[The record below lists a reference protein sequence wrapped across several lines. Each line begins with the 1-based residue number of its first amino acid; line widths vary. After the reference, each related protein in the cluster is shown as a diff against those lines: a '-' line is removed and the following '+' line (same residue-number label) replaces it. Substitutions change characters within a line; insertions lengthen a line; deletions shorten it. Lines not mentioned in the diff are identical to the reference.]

1 MARFCNRYP
10 NIDLSFEVQDEAAIV
25 AGSSVVVVV
34 RLEREEEEE
43 GSPLVIAPFFPQVV
57 YTIYPN
63 LACVCVFLRH
73 FILTCRNVRRGG
85 GSWLEIQNQ
94 TGEVAI

>member
-10 NIDLSFEVQDEAAIV
+10 NIDLSFEVQDEGGIV

-43 GSPLVIAPFFPQVV
+43 GSPLVIAPFFPQVL
-57 YTIYPN
+57 Y
-63 LACVCVFLRH
+63 C
-73 FILTCRNVRRGG
+73 ILTFP
-85 GSWLEIQNQ
+85 S
-94 TGEVAI
+94 

>member
-10 NIDLSFEVQDEAAIV
+10 NIDLSFEVQDEATIV

-43 GSPLVIAPFFPQVV
+43 SSPLVIAPFFPQV
-57 YTIYPN
+57 
-63 LACVCVFLRH
+63 
-73 FILTCRNVRRGG
+73 
-85 GSWLEIQNQ
+85 
-94 TGEVAI
+94 